1 MSKPEKRQS
10 KRIPFKLKVDCQYQG
25 NFLFEYA
32 TDISQ
37 HGIFIE
43 TREPLKVGTQVALQF
58 TLPDEKKTMEVVGK
72 VMWTNPA
79 TSGSK
84 NPGMGIEFNGLSD
97 IDKETITTLVRR
109 LAVL

>member
-1 MSKPEKRQS
+1 MKSEKRKS
-10 KRIPFKLKVDCQYQG
+10 RRVPFKMKVDCHYEG

-43 TREPLKVGTQVALQF
+43 TREPLKIGSQVMLQF
-58 TLPDEKKTMEVVGK
+58 QLPDEKRAIEVQGVVK
-72 VMWTNPA
+72 WVNP
-79 TSGSK
+79 SNGGSK
-84 NPGMGIEFNGLSD
+84 NPGMGVQFANISD
-97 IDKETITTLVRR
+97 LDKETITSLIRR